1 LDQLPQADRTPEVIR
16 ALARFTSLHPDDIP
30 DAFATFMALK
40 NDPSTPS
47 LDDIVTHGSNFYQID
62 PSKVPPPEKWKDSDG
77 IEKPFMQLSPEM
89 QSAALNK
96 HQARTV
102 ALSLATAARLGNVL
116 TRDGVPPDLSQAL
129 AKNLLSGS
137 HDPEEARRE
146 AGKLFDHMVSQQ
158 STERVSPSDAK
169 SMLSK
174 LLKHPSARRI
184 AVGYLQGLDYL
195 DALDQL
201 FDENNL
207 SERSSPT
214 EISRALIDVSRN
226 LAEKDERS
234 YGSDSVMNVG
244 AAMRSR
250 VLSYLDTL
258 APEKAVRVR
267 GEIADYERDEEERR
281 RDRMAPPGTP
291 YRTPG
296 GEREAPQRRE
306 TPAEEQLRLL
316 GIPLGK
322 LACTYSFYHTIGS
335 MGRPYTQRHALYH
348 GVSPYSKEK
357 GPAAYA
363 EWSQAHARDLG
374 DADFKAILKSA
385 RTWLRAPVLA
395 KNVEGVVRDTQLRAA
410 LDLAIRTCDGGRY
423 AGAVAPT
430 VYDDLLRQ
438 LAGISDKGTLLTV
451 REANTPVSASS
462 PYGAGEIETTATTRN
477 AAVSNFTNK
486 GNTMKGSVASV
497 ELRSYAT
504 RIASTHPEIAYDLVE
519 LSARLAADE
528 QQEGGQ
534 QQEQAQSGQQVQSQQ
549 QKQAQ
554 GEEQS
559 EEQAQ
564 EGQQK
569 QAAAY
574 RALRASLIQAVAQNP
589 KLRAPLLPVLQIL
602 KQVG

>member
-1 LDQLPQADRTPEVIR
+1 LDQLPQADRTPDVIR
-16 ALARFTSLHPDDIP
+16 ALGRFTSLHPDDIP

-47 LDDIVTHGSNFYQID
+47 LDDIVAHGSKFYQTD
-62 PSKVPPPEKWKDSDG
+62 PSEVPPPEKWKDSDG
-77 IEKPFMQLSPEM
+77 VEKPFAQLSPEV
-89 QSAALNK
+89 QSVALNK

-102 ALSLATAARLGNVL
+102 ALSLATATRLGKAL
-116 TRDGVPPDLSQAL
+116 TRDGAPPDLSQAL

-146 AGKLFDHMVSQQ
+146 AGKLFDHLVSQQ
-158 STERVSPSDAK
+158 SPERVSPSDAK
-169 SMLSK
+169 HMLSK
-174 LLKHPSARRI
+174 LLKHPSARRV

-201 FDENNL
+201 FDENNI
-207 SERSSPT
+207 SERSYPL
-214 EISRALIDVSRN
+214 EISRALIDVSQN
-226 LAEKDERS
+226 LADKDERI

-244 AAMRSR
+244 AAVRSR

-258 APEKAVRVR
+258 APEKGAKVRE
-267 GEIADYERDEEERR
+267 EIADYEREEEERR
-281 RDRMAPPGTP
+281 RERMAPPDVP
-291 YRTPG
+291 YRTPASKN
-296 GEREAPQRRE
+296 EAPQHRE

-316 GIPLGK
+316 GIPAGK
-322 LACTYSFYHTIGS
+322 LAYTYSSYHTGGS

-348 GVSPYSKEK
+348 GVDPYSKEK
-357 GPAAYA
+357 GPAVYA
-363 EWSQAHARDLG
+363 DWSQAHARDLG
-374 DADFKAILKSA
+374 DADFKTILKSA
-385 RTWLRAPVLA
+385 RAWLRAPVLA

-410 LDLAIRTCDGGRY
+410 LDLAIRTCEDGRY
-423 AGAVAPT
+423 AGAIAPT

-438 LAGISDKGTLLTV
+438 LAGVGDKGTLLTV

-462 PYGAGEIETTATTRN
+462 PYGAGEIETTAMTRN
-477 AAVSNFTNK
+477 AVSNSTNK
-486 GNTMKGSVASV
+486 GNTMKGSV

-534 QQEQAQSGQQVQSQQ
+534 QQEQAQGGQQQAQDQGQQQEQSGQQQG
-549 QKQAQ
+549 QAQ
-554 GEEQS
+554 GD
-559 EEQAQ
+559 
-564 EGQQK
+564 GQQK

-574 RALRASLIQAVAQNP
+574 RALRASLVQAVAQNP